1 MTALADKPAW
11 LATWHAEHPERV
23 EEGAKRAARH
33 AAQREAQRAARATST
48 PKREATPKPRTAP
61 AQRVQ
66 APKAA
71 KAKPAGDMVW
81 SQPLGHDLEEPEPWA
96 WDGGKR
102 REQVLDHN
110 FRPPRVVRQ
119 VGWRC
124 CLKCEAS
131 FFSKDVTRLRM
142 CGGCKTE
149 GPKRDP
155 AKPPRQ

>member
-1 MTALADKPAW
+1 MTTLADKPAW
-11 LATWHAEHPERV
+11 LATWHADHPERV
-23 EEGAKRAARH
+23 EEGAKRAARD

-48 PKREATPKPRTAP
+48 PKREAIPKPRTAP
-61 AQRVQ
+61 AQRAQ

-81 SQPLGHDLEEPEPWA
+81 SQALGHDLEEPEPWA

-110 FRPPRVVRQ
+110 YRPPRVVRS

-124 CLKCEAS
+124 CMMCGKAYFSQDVIRQRMCEACRP
-131 FFSKDVTRLRM
+131 TQ
-142 CGGCKTE
+142 
-149 GPKRDP
+149 
-155 AKPPRQ
+155 PPW